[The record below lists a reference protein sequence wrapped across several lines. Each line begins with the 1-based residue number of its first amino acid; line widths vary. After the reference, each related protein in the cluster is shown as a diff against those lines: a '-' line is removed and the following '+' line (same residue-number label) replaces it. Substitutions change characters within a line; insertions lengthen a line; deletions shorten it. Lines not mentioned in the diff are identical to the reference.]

1 MPKIAGFYCEID
13 NPDGHGL
20 PLVFLHGSGQD
31 ETVWGDR
38 AECLGPDSP
47 RIRLRGKVDW
57 EDRYAFFRRRPD
69 RSLDPEDLARSVAE
83 LAVFLENLAALL
95 PDRPPVMVGYSNGA
109 IASAAL
115 AIKKPE
121 ATRGAILMR
130 PLSPAP
136 GTDFAGL
143 GGYRLLL
150 LSATADERRNPADAA
165 LLAAQLRAAGA
176 EVEHHD
182 LPCGHGFDEE
192 GRDIDLARQWLD
204 RLDGVKDDRV

>member
-47 RIRLRGKVDW
+47 RIRLRGNVDW

-83 LAVFLENLAALL
+83 LAVFLENLTALL

-130 PLSPAP
+130 PLSPDPDASF
-136 GTDFAGL
+136 TGL
-143 GGYRLLL
+143 DGYPFLLI
-150 LSATADERRNPADAA
+150 SATDDERRAPGDAHV
-165 LLAAQLRAAGA
+165 LAAQLRAAGA
-176 EVEHHD
+176 EVDHRD
-182 LPCGHGFDEE
+182 LACGHGWDEE
-192 GRDIDLARQWLD
+192 GRDLELARQWLD
-204 RLDGVKDDRV
+204 RLESMRTRAG